1 MYQCAYKKLCKIR
14 MYKLCRL
21 KGIVT
26 FLLVLVVTSYR
37 KKSQDFEE
45 WYEIVLQ
52 RFKAQQISTTIMKH
66 VTKNCHK
73 TRISLFK
80 NMQSP

>member
-1 MYQCAYKKLCKIR
+1 
-14 MYKLCRL
+14 MYKLRRL

-45 WYEIVLQ
+45 WYEIFL
-52 RFKAQQISTTIMKH
+52 RFKAQQISTTIMRH

-80 NMQSP
+80 NMQRP